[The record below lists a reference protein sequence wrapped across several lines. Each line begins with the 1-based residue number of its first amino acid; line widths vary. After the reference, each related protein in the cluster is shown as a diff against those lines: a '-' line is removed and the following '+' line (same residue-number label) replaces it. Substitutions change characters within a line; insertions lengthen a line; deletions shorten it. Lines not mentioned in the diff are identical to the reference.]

1 MAHKVDATAL
11 DSFLASQTPT
21 TPSASMETVS
31 QGTPKPKVETPIQ
44 SATSLVSNS
53 NNTMNSVVELI
64 TGLNSLLENGKGF
77 FNTAGKEKRL
87 SLDSQQQG
95 GNYEQYVKD
104 KMAGKPTETLR
115 ESPNDSLKMS
125 DTQKTQRV
133 YVWFQSTLEAIP
145 KETTAED
152 IALQWGNNKAEF
164 MKILKDCMSEPTEP
178 TKWKPE
184 SNVNTVDKPQTLKVE
199 PKPELPPSSTQPV
212 IKVAPSEMDLDT
224 NSPLKESVDSS
235 LDEVKKPLKRKQKG
249 TKKRVTKSNLKK
261 TKKRINYEK

>member
-224 NSPLKESVDSS
+224 NSVLTESVKTS
-235 LDEVKKPLKRKQKG
+235 LNEVKKPLKRKQKG

-261 TKKRINYEK
+261 TKKRINKT

>member
-1 MAHKVDATAL
+1 MAHKVDSTVL
-11 DSFLASQTPT
+11 DSFLATQTPT
-21 TPSASMETVS
+21 TPSTAMTTVA
-31 QGTPKPKVETPIQ
+31 QGTPTPKVETPIQ

-53 NNTMNSVVELI
+53 NNTMNTVVELLS
-64 TGLNSLLENGKGF
+64 GLNSLLENGKGF

-87 SLDSQQQG
+87 ALDSQQQG

-104 KMAGKPTETLR
+104 KMSGKPAETLR

-152 IALQWGNNKAEF
+152 IAIEWGNNKAEF
-164 MKILKDCMSEPTEP
+164 MKILKDCMSEPTET

-184 SNVNTVDKPQTLKVE
+184 SNVTTADKPQTLKVE
-199 PKPELPPSSTQPV
+199 PLPEESPSSTQPV
-212 IKVAPSEMDLDT
+212 LKAVPIEMDSDT
-224 NSPLKESVDSS
+224 NSPLKESVKTS

-249 TKKRVTKSNLKK
+249 TKKRVVKSNLKK
-261 TKKRINYEK
+261 TKKRINKT